1 MISIYMTNAIVVLVN
16 TLFFYLGIFANIL
29 KLLLFSK
36 KFSFEFSHLLI
47 TICMDYLCKYFFQLV
62 IVLLKI

>member
-16 TLFFYLGIFANIL
+16 TLIFYSGIVANIL
-29 KLLLFSK
+29 KLLQFSK
-36 KFSFEFSHLLI
+36 KISSEFSHLLI
-47 TICMDYLCKYFFQLV
+47 IIYMDYLCKYFFQLV